1 MALIIYVVSM
11 GISVMVN
18 YGEQEKQ
25 LMKKDMLL
33 AETDRELTESRIS
46 TMISQIQPHFIYNT
60 LGTIEQLCLDE
71 PESTAC

>member
-1 MALIIYVVSM
+1 MIIYVVSM

>member
-1 MALIIYVVSM
+1 
-11 GISVMVN
+11 MVN